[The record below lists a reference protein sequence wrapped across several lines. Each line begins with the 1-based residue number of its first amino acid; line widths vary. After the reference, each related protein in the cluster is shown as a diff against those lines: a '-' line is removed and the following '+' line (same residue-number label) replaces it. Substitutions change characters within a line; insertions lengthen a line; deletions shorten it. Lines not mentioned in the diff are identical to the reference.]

1 MLRNFLLLF
10 QILENKHLA
19 SIIRLYV
26 FRAKAKVS
34 SKNSRIEAS
43 FFFSA
48 FSLLELLVSITV
60 LALILVLMTSIISS
74 TSKIWRST
82 SVKIQSFQGARAAL
96 DSVSRSVSQA
106 TLAPYWDYFDKN
118 GDKTPLW
125 DASQPYASVNPT
137 AQYGRFSDLH
147 FVSGSGKALTDL
159 DSNSH
164 AIFFQ
169 APLGYSTNVSS
180 QNLKGVLNS
189 VGYYIEYGSDA
200 DWLPNI
206 EALKKNAKSRYRL
219 MEMLQPSESLNVYT
233 NSSSVDPAY
242 WIKNNN
248 RLINNRR
255 ILAENIIA
263 MIIHPK
269 LSTGENNSSL
279 TGIGASYSF
288 NSRDGKLADPKRH
301 QLPPMVGLT
310 LVAIDEDSAARLD
323 REGVLKP
330 TIESALN
337 GKFISPGIDADGY
350 PQNLFKDLS
359 DLKSFLDEKRIGYR
373 IFSTDI
379 GIRAAKW
386 SDK

>member
-1 MLRNFLLLF
+1 M
-10 QILENKHLA
+10 
-19 SIIRLYV
+19 
-26 FRAKAKVS
+26 
-34 SKNSRIEAS
+34 
-43 FFFSA
+43 
-48 FSLLELLVSITV
+48 TV
-60 LALILVLMTSIISS
+60 LALILVLMASIVSS
-74 TSKIWRST
+74 TSSIWKST
-82 SVKIQSFQGARAAL
+82 SAKIQSFQGARAAL
-96 DSVSRSVSQA
+96 DSIARTVSQA

-118 GDKTPLW
+118 GARTPLW

-147 FVSGSGKALTDL
+147 FVCGSGKTLTDR

-169 APLGYSTNVSS
+169 APLGYSTNLLS

-189 VGYYIEYGSDA
+189 AGYFIEYGSDA
-200 DWLPNI
+200 EWLPNI

-219 MEMLQPSESLNVYT
+219 MEMLQPSELLNVYT
-233 NSSSVDPAY
+233 NSSMVDPGY
-242 WIKNNN
+242 WIRNDN
-248 RLINNRR
+248 RLAENRR

-269 LSTGENNSSL
+269 LSTGDKNTSL
-279 TGIGASYSF
+279 TGVGASYF
-288 NSRDGKLADPKRH
+288 YNSRDGQLADPKRH
-301 QLPPMVGLT
+301 QLPPMLGLT

-323 REGVLKP
+323 REGVLKS

-337 GKFISPGIDADGY
+337 GKFNSPGIDADGF
-350 PQNLFKDLS
+350 PQKLSEDLS

>member
-1 MLRNFLLLF
+1 
-10 QILENKHLA
+10 LENKIFTK
-19 SIIRLYV
+19 SV
-26 FRAKAKVS
+26 FFFLFRKKV
-34 SKNSRIEAS
+34 KNSLKNSGFESA
-43 FFFSA
+43 FFSPA
-48 FSLLELLVSITV
+48 FSLLELLVSMTV
-60 LALILVLMTSIISS
+60 LALILVLMTSIVSS
-74 TSKIWRST
+74 TSSIWRST
-82 SVKIQSFQGARAAL
+82 SAKIQSFQGARAAL
-96 DSVSRSVSQA
+96 DSISRTVSQA

-118 GDKTPLW
+118 GAKTPLW

-137 AQYGRFSDLH
+137 AQYGRFSDFH
-147 FVSGSGKALTDL
+147 FVCGSGKTLTDV

-189 VGYYIEYGSDA
+189 AGYFIEYGSDA
-200 DWLPNI
+200 EWLPNI

-219 MEMLQPSESLNVYT
+219 MEMLQPSELMNVYQ

-242 WIKNNN
+242 WIKDNN
-248 RLINNRR
+248 LLLKNRR

-269 LSTGENNSSL
+269 LSTGDKNTSL
-279 TGIGASYSF
+279 TGVGASYF
-288 NSRDGKLADPKRH
+288 YNSRDGQLADPKRH
-301 QLPPMVGLT
+301 QLPPMLGLT

-323 REGVLKP
+323 REGVLKS

-337 GKFISPGIDADGY
+337 GKFNSPGIDADGF
-350 PQNLFKDLS
+350 PQKLSEDLS